1 MYNMSIRDYLNVL
14 LYIILFI
21 ISNILI
27 FSSRKIKNIHYVLIF
42 VFILVLIINN
52 FLELN

>member
-1 MYNMSIRDYLNVL
+1 MYDMSIRNYLNVI
-14 LYIILFI
+14 LYTILFI

-27 FSSRKIKNIHYVLIF
+27 FSSRKIKNVHYVLIF

-52 FLELN
+52 FIE